1 MVRLG
6 GYWLAVSIGV
16 GTRCPGRI
24 FSFSFKKL
32 FGFMLA
38 TGWLEAGVL
47 TLFAP
52 MIYGLTF
59 ISFIPVRPF
68 R

>member
-6 GYWLAVSIGV
+6 DLWFAVWIGV

-24 FSFSFKKL
+24 FSSSFKKL
-32 FGFMLA
+32 FGFMPV

-52 MIYGLTF
+52 MIWGLTF